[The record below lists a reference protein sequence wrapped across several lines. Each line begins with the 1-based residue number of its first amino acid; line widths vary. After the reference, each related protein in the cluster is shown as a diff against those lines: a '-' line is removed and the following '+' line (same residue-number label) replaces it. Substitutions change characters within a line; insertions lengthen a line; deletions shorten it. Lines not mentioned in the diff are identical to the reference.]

1 MAKGGAATVLAVL
14 AAATLLRLEHLAKND
29 GVGEKLDIDFV
40 VSTGVNF
47 YDMDIYRANSL
58 QKPWYLAYCVIAIE
72 SAGRQ
77 IPMVFLG
84 MIKEDFNK
92 RYAGGKAATATANSL
107 TRDFGLRLR
116 DQMQYCTDHPEEV
129 SKLSKVK
136 AQVEQVKSI
145 MMENIDKA
153 RSAIVWTISCLLD
166 AEKIL
171 VESCFAQTLL
181 NICHGDHCQSATKTL
196 I

>member
-1 MAKGGAATVLAVL
+1 MQGAKQQQLQPTVSPEISGNSSHPLSARTRIFSDSFPIL
-14 AAATLLRLEHLAKND
+14 YTTLFLFLT
-29 GVGEKLDIDFV
+29 VGMLGDWQ
-40 VSTGVNF
+40 
-47 YDMDIYRANSL
+47 YR
-58 QKPWYLAYCVIAIE
+58 
-72 SAGRQ
+72 
-77 IPMVFLG
+77 
-84 MIKEDFNK
+84 
-92 RYAGGKAATATANSL
+92 
-107 TRDFGLRLR
+107 LRLR

-171 VESCFAQTLL
+171 VEMCFAQTLL

>member
-1 MAKGGAATVLAVL
+1 
-14 AAATLLRLEHLAKND
+14 
-29 GVGEKLDIDFV
+29 
-40 VSTGVNF
+40 
-47 YDMDIYRANSL
+47 
-58 QKPWYLAYCVIAIE
+58 
-72 SAGRQ
+72 
-77 IPMVFLG
+77 MVFLG

-92 RYAGGKAATATANSL
+92 RYEEICRGQSSNSYSQQSHPRFRVTVLILCLQEQEFFFRLSDAFPILYTTLFLFL
-107 TRDFGLRLR
+107 TVGMLGDWQYRLRLR

-166 AEKIL
+166 
-171 VESCFAQTLL
+171 V
-181 NICHGDHCQSATKTL
+181 
-196 I
+196 

>member
-1 MAKGGAATVLAVL
+1 MHRNIIYVCSTPPGLITEIKLQHTASSQSSQLGG
-14 AAATLLRLEHLAKND
+14 R
-29 GVGEKLDIDFV
+29 
-40 VSTGVNF
+40 
-47 YDMDIYRANSL
+47 
-58 QKPWYLAYCVIAIE
+58 
-72 SAGRQ
+72 
-77 IPMVFLG
+77 FLWSSRG
-84 MIKEDFNK
+84 WSRK
-92 RYAGGKAATATANSL
+92 TL
-107 TRDFGLRLR
+107 TRDMQGAKQQQLQPTVSPEISGNSSHSLSARTRIFSDSFPILYTTLFLFLTVGMLGDWQYRLRLR

-171 VESCFAQTLL
+171 EERCFAHTLL
-181 NICHGDHCQSATKTL
+181 NICHGDHCQSATETL

>member
-1 MAKGGAATVLAVL
+1 
-14 AAATLLRLEHLAKND
+14 
-29 GVGEKLDIDFV
+29 
-40 VSTGVNF
+40 
-47 YDMDIYRANSL
+47 
-58 QKPWYLAYCVIAIE
+58 
-72 SAGRQ
+72 
-77 IPMVFLG
+77 MVFLG

-107 TRDFGLRLR
+107 TREDFVCKKKIFFRLSDAFPILYTTLFLILTVGMLGDWQYRLRLR

-145 MMENIDKA
+145 MMENIDKT

-171 VESCFAQTLL
+171 VERCFAHTLL